1 MIGVYDYTV
10 LLTYLGF
17 ASGITGIIEAFNG
30 RIFPALLCLMFAG
43 LCDMFDGKVA
53 RTKKKRTV
61 EERNF
66 GVQLDSLSDLVCFG
80 VLPAVIGYALT
91 QQEGAIA
98 ISKILV
104 KPLLVLFPLGGLIR
118 LAWFNVLEITR
129 NSNTPVKEYTGLP
142 ITSSAL
148 IFPFLFIFSKFL
160 GQWFALLYVAFLLIV
175 GLLFVIK
182 IKIKKPSLKTMI
194 LFIIIGV
201 IEVLLII
208 TVKKLL

>member
-17 ASGITGIIEAFNG
+17 ASGVFGIIEAFNG
-30 RIFPALLCLMFAG
+30 RIFPAIICLMFSG

-61 EERNF
+61 EERHF
-66 GVQLDSLSDLVCFG
+66 GIQLDSLSDLVCFG
-80 VLPAVIGYALT
+80 ILPAVIGYSLGLNQCYT
-91 QQEGAIA
+91 LPIV
-98 ISKILV
+98 I
-104 KPLLVLFPLGGLIR
+104 LFPVAALIR

-142 ITSSAL
+142 VTSAAL
-148 IFPFLFIFSKFL
+148 VFPFIYIFRKFIMNKFY
-160 GQWFALLYVAFLLIV
+160 LLYGAFLLIV
-175 GLLFVIK
+175 GILFISK
-182 IKIKKPSLKTMI
+182 IKIKKPNMKTMI
-194 LFIIIGV
+194 LFILIGV
-201 IEVLLII
+201 IEILLII